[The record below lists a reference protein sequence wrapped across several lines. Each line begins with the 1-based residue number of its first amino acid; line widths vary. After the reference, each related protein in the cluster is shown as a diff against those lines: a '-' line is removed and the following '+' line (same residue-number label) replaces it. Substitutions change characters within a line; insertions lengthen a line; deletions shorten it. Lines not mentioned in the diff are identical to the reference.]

1 MILTTCA
8 ACAAPL
14 AHNAPRCVR
23 CKLRYCNA
31 TCQHDQTLFQPDDAT
46 RNEVNE
52 AITTLEE
59 LLPVVRRVFGKT
71 HPKVRLFQ
79 GTLDAAKAKL
89 EFLEFK

>member
-1 MILTTCA
+1 
-8 ACAAPL
+8 
-14 AHNAPRCVR
+14 
-23 CKLRYCNA
+23 
-31 TCQHDQTLFQPDDAT
+31 
-46 RNEVNE
+46 VNE